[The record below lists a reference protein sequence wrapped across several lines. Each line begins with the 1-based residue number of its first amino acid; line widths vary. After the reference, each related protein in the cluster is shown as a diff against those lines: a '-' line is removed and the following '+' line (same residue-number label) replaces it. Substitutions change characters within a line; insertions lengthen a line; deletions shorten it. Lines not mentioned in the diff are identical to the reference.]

1 MKKYFVILFLLIA
14 LPLFAADRAVR
25 PPASCPNNGD
35 GTSWACAAGAGATG
49 AMNNLPQDLVHGD
62 TYYLAGG
69 TYGDEII
76 GTEGYSGSDYAYVKK
91 ATTDVHGV
99 TTAWDNAYATGAAT
113 FTYMQIYGPYIEVDG
128 VTGSGTTGY
137 GIKVERPYSALLTD
151 GDVVSLYIMMRHS
164 PYGPSNVTIKH
175 VEVSMTSGE
184 CTDMDNANGAGWTP
198 NTYALSASRGSS
210 TNMKIQNCYIHGGS
224 SNLKIY
230 GWSYSEISGNYF
242 GVNCSRAW
250 SHGQQFVANGAT
262 SHIKVFNN
270 EFHDSQT
277 YVLGQHQAFTPATIA
292 GGNIYWD
299 FYNNLIIGGSG
310 GVLMAESG
318 EYDGILSSQFH
329 HNTFIDCTCPGENC
343 IDSGALTDVDTYKSY
358 AYNNLFYNVTAA
370 TVGQYCGTVLIRTPG
385 CVVHDNNSFLK
396 STGYAATLAE
406 EASGKSDDNATSAIF
421 TNYATG
427 VYSINA
433 ADEAAIASIIGQGKT
448 LASPFDIDYLGVSRT
463 APFDIGAYDVGGEAD
478 TTDPILDE
486 VTPVSTPSPNQAPS
500 YVFSSDEAGTVTY
513 GGSCGNG
520 SLSTAIV
527 GNNTT
532 SWALAIG
539 TYSNCTITVTDAA
552 SNASTPLAITE
563 FVITPTDSS
572 AAKTIEGG
580 VSFQSLP

>member
-1 MKKYFVILFLLIA
+1 MRKYFIILLLLVA
-14 LPLFAADRAVR
+14 LPCWGANYAVR

-137 GIKVERPYSALLTD
+137 GIKVERPYSALLVNA
-151 GDVVSLYIMMRHS
+151 DVPSLYIQMRHS

-175 VEVSMTSGE
+175 VEVSMTSGG
-184 CTDMDNANGAGWTP
+184 CDDIDAANAAGWDP
-198 NTYALSASRGSS
+198 NTYTLSNPRGAS
-210 TNMKIQNCYIHGGS
+210 TNIKIQNNYIHGGS
-224 SNLKIY
+224 TNLKMY

-242 GVNCSRAW
+242 GINCSRAL
-250 SHGQQFVANGAT
+250 SHGQQIAPNGAT
-262 SHIKVFNN
+262 SYIKVFNN

-277 YVLGQHQAFTPATIA
+277 YVLGAHQGFTPPATIA

-310 GVLMAESG
+310 GVVMAESG
-318 EYDGILSSQFH
+318 EYDGILRSQFH
-329 HNTFIDCTCPGENC
+329 HNTFVDTTCPAENC
-343 IDSGALTDVDTYKSY
+343 IDSGAQSDVATNKSY

-370 TVGQYCGTVLIRTPG
+370 TIGQYCGTAGTDG

-406 EASGKSDDNATSAIF
+406 EASGESDDNATSAIF

-427 VYSINA
+427 DYSIA
-433 ADEAAIASIIGQGKT
+433 AANQTAIDHIIGQGKT
-448 LASPFDIDYLGVSRT
+448 LASPFDIDILGVTRT
-463 APFDIGAYDVGGEAD
+463 APFDIGAYDVGGSAD
-478 TTDPILDE
+478 TTAPTLAE
-486 VTPVSTPSPNQAPS
+486 VTPVSTPSSNQAPS

-513 GGSCGNG
+513 GGTCGNG
-520 SLSTAIV
+520 SLSTAVV

-532 SWALAIG
+532 SWALGIG
-539 TYSNCTITVTDAA
+539 TYSDCTITVTDAA
-552 SNASTPLAITE
+552 SNASTPLAVTE
-563 FVITPTDSS
+563 FVITPVDSA

-580 VSFQSLP
+580 VVFTTLP

>member
-1 MKKYFVILFLLIA
+1 MRKYFIILLLLVA
-14 LPLFAADRAVR
+14 LPCWGANYAVR

-164 PYGPSNVTIKH
+164 PYGPLNITIKH
-175 VEVSMTSGE
+175 VEVSMSSGE

-250 SHGQQFVANGAT
+250 SHGQQIVGNGAT

-277 YVLGQHQAFTPATIA
+277 FVLGAHQAFTPATIA

-299 FYNNLIIGGSG
+299 FYNNLIIGGTLTAG
-310 GVLMAESG
+310 FAMAESG
-318 EYDGILSSQFH
+318 ETDGLLSSQFH
-329 HNTFIDCTCPGENC
+329 NNTFVGVEFGGR
-343 IDSGALTDVDTYKSY
+343 GAVFVGTLTDVVTHKSY
-358 AYNNLFYNVTAA
+358 AYNNLFYNCINPRLDNPDKTAGA
-370 TVGQYCGTVLIRTPG
+370 I
-385 CVVHDNNSFLK
+385 VHDNNAFLK
-396 STGYAATLAE
+396 STGYAATLAG
-406 EASGKSDDNATSAIF
+406 EASGESDDNATSAIF

-427 VYSINA
+427 DYSIA
-433 ADEAAIASIIGQGKT
+433 AANQVAIDHIIGQGKT
-448 LASPFDIDYLGVSRT
+448 LASPFDNDILGVSRT

-478 TTDPILDE
+478 TTAPTLAE
-486 VTPVSTPSPNQAPS
+486 VTPVSTPSSNQAPS

-513 GGSCGNG
+513 GGTCGNG
-520 SLSTAIV
+520 SLSTAVV
-527 GNNTT
+527 GNNTVE
-532 SWALAIG
+532 WNLGIG
-539 TYSNCTITVTDAA
+539 AYSNCTITVTDAA
-552 SNASTPLAITE
+552 SNASTPLAVTE
-563 FVITPTDSS
+563 FVITPAISS
-572 AAKTIEGG
+572 ASKVIESG
-580 VSFQSLP
+580 VTFMRLP